1 MNILWT
7 DLILMLKRLS
17 LMLVICIGLNQPVC
31 ASDHPVC
38 CGQIV
43 PNNDKS
49 NRQNPLKPRSKTQ
62 ELKGLQKYVDYLIN
76 TEIARHNLPGVA
88 VSIVKDD
95 KIVMLKGYGFA
106 NLNSQ
111 IKVDPNNTLFRIAS
125 ITKTMTAIAVMQLA
139 EQGKLAL
146 DTDINDYLSAFKIPN
161 TFNDPIT
168 IRALL
173 SHRAGFEQADAG
185 NLFVQNPLEVLSTE
199 QYLATH
205 MPQRIWPPGHLVS
218 YSNYG
223 FALLGYLV
231 ELQSGMSLATYMDKA
246 IFSPLGMGYTTLREP
261 IKSITASTSMQSVLE
276 NHLAT
281 GYFRNSKGQNIANAF
296 EFTGHIAGA
305 GAASS
310 TAHDMA
316 LYMRALMSNNNR
328 LVNRETHEQM
338 KQRLYKDRSLATG
351 ITHGMF
357 NDTFK
362 GYQQHHHSGETLTF
376 SSNMV
381 MFPELQLG
389 VFISTNAVEPQS
401 QLVLFLATAIVN
413 KYYRHQ
419 LKTPPAELMAE
430 KQTQTHSYSQF
441 LSEQITQRH
450 LEDYTGTY
458 LTTRRSYTQLEKLS
472 ALNGPTSIS
481 INKQGELVM
490 TNSGHQLILKRL
502 KENVFQGVSKAA
514 PVFYFYHDD
523 SGNIDRF
530 SASMYAGD
538 YERVSFLQSP
548 LCFYLALAL
557 ASLLSMST
565 LLLSAMRRFKSN
577 TLSRAELLAC
587 CSAGMILTAVL
598 GFIFMNVVLA
608 VDDYDFLVNFPT
620 IEVKL
625 LLSLLMVIALTTLAK
640 VNYLPVISRLS
651 CLPLFYKIHYW
662 LFTLSCLSFIYVF
675 WIWNAIGFNYFT

>member
-1 MNILWT
+1 MNTFWT
-7 DLILMLKRLS
+7 DLILMLRRLS
-17 LMLVICIGLNQPVC
+17 LMLVIGIGLNQPAF

-43 PNNDKS
+43 HNNDKS
-49 NRQNPLKPRSKTQ
+49 NRQSPLKPRSQTQ
-62 ELKGLQKYVDYLIN
+62 EFKGLQKYVDYLIN
-76 TEIARHNLPGVA
+76 TEVARHNLPGVA
-88 VSIVKDD
+88 VSIVKGE
-95 KIVMLKGYGFA
+95 KIVLLKGYGFA
-106 NLNSQ
+106 DLSRK
-111 IKVDPNNTLFRIAS
+111 IKVDPNDTLFRIAS
-125 ITKTMTAIAVMQLA
+125 ITKTMTAIAVMQLV
-139 EQGKLAL
+139 EQGKLEIDA
-146 DTDINDYLSAFKIPN
+146 DINDYLSAFKIPN

-185 NLFVQNPLEVLSTE
+185 NLFVQNPLEVVNTE

-205 MPQRIWPPGHLVS
+205 MPQRVWPPGHLVS

-231 ELQSGMSLATYMDKA
+231 ELQSGMSLETYMDQA
-246 IFSPLGMGYTTLREP
+246 IFSPLDMSYTTLREP
-261 IKSITASTSMQSVLE
+261 IKNNTAFTSMQSVLE

-281 GYFRNSKGQNIANAF
+281 GYFRNTKDQNIAKPF

-328 LVNRETHEQM
+328 LVNPNTHEQM
-338 KQRLYKDRSLATG
+338 KQRLYNDRPLATG
-351 ITHGMF
+351 ITHGLF
-357 NDTFK
+357 HGVFK
-362 GYQQHHHSGETLTF
+362 GYQQRHHAGGTHTF

-389 VFISTNAVEPQS
+389 IFISTNAVEPQS
-401 QLVLFLATAIVN
+401 QLVTSLATAIVN

-419 LKTPPAELMAE
+419 STNPTAGLKAE
-430 KQTQTHSYSQF
+430 KQAQPHSYSQF

-472 ALNGPTSIS
+472 ALNGSTTIS
-481 INKQGELVM
+481 INKQGELIM
-490 TNSGHQLILKRL
+490 NNSGHTIKLKRL
-502 KENVFQGVSKAA
+502 KENVFQGASKAA
-514 PVFYFYHDD
+514 PVFYFYQDD

-530 SASMYAGD
+530 SASMYSGD
-538 YERVSFLQSP
+538 YERVAFLQSP

-577 TLSRAELLAC
+577 TLSKAELLAC
-587 CSAGMILTAVL
+587 CSAGMILAAVL

-625 LLSLLMVIALTTLAK
+625 LLSLLIVIALTTLAK
-640 VNYLPVISRLS
+640 MICLPVISRLS

-662 LFTLSCLSFIYVF
+662 LFSLSCLSFIYVF

>member
-1 MNILWT
+1 
-7 DLILMLKRLS
+7 MLF
-17 LMLVICIGLNQPVC
+17 IGIGLNQPVC
-31 ASDHPVC
+31 ASAHPIC
-38 CGQIV
+38 CGQTV
-43 PNNDKS
+43 PNNEKP
-49 NRQNPLKPRSKTQ
+49 NRQNPLTPASKTQ

-95 KIVMLKGYGFA
+95 KIILLKGYGFA
-106 NLNSQ
+106 DLNNQ
-111 IKVDPNNTLFRIAS
+111 IKVDPNDTLFRIAS
-125 ITKTMTAIAVMQLA
+125 ITKTMTAIAVMQLV
-139 EQGKLAL
+139 EQGKLEIDA
-146 DTDINDYLSAFKIPN
+146 DINDYLSAFKIPN
-161 TFNDPIT
+161 TFNEPIT
-168 IRALL
+168 IGALL

-231 ELQSGMSLATYMDKA
+231 ELQSGMNLATYMDHA
-246 IFSPLGMGYTTLREP
+246 IFSPLGMSYTTLREP
-261 IKSITASTSMQSVLE
+261 IKNNTASTSMPSVLE

-281 GYFRNSKGQNIANAF
+281 GYFRNTKGQNIAKPF

-310 TAHDMA
+310 TAHNMA
-316 LYMRALMSNNNR
+316 LYMRTLLKNSSL
-328 LVNRETHEQM
+328 LVNLDTHEQM
-338 KQRLYKDRSLATG
+338 KQRLYSDRPLATG

-362 GYQQHHHSGETLTF
+362 GYQQHHHAGGTYTF

-401 QLVLFLATAIVN
+401 HLVTSLATAIVN

-419 LKTPPAELMAE
+419 PAKPTAGLKAE
-430 KQTQTHSYSQF
+430 KQAQPHSYSQF
-441 LSEQITQRH
+441 LSGQITQRH
-450 LEDYTGTY
+450 LADYTGTY

-472 ALNGPTSIS
+472 ALNGPATIS
-481 INKQGELVM
+481 INQQGELVM
-490 TNSGHQLILKRL
+490 TNSGHQLRLKRL
-502 KENVFQGVSKAA
+502 KENIFQGKSKAA
-514 PVFYFYHDD
+514 PAFYFYHDD

-530 SASMYAGD
+530 SASMYSGD

-565 LLLSAMRRFKSN
+565 LLLSAIRHFKSN

-587 CSAGMILTAVL
+587 YSAGMILAAVL
-598 GFIFMNVVLA
+598 GFVFMNVTLA
-608 VDDYDFLVNFPT
+608 VDDYDFLINFPT

-625 LLSLLMVIALTTLAK
+625 LLSLLIVIVLTTLAK
-640 VNYLPVISRLS
+640 VFCLALVSRLR
-651 CLPLFYKIHYW
+651 CLPLLYKVHFW

-675 WIWNAIGFNYFT
+675 WIWNAIGFNYF